1 MSKQAQK
8 MTEFYCPCCGEWSQV
23 SLDFVVS
30 PGEYSVTCPEC
41 KTRWTVKVDFYEDEE
56 GEEDEHLA

>member
-1 MSKQAQK
+1 MI
-8 MTEFYCPCCGEWSQV
+8 EFYCLRCGEWSQV

-30 PGEYSVTCPEC
+30 PGEYSVTCPKC
-41 KTRWTVKVDFYEDEE
+41 KTRWTIKVEFYEDEE

>member
-1 MSKQAQK
+1 

-30 PGEYSVTCPEC
+30 PGEYSVTCPKC
-41 KTRWTVKVDFYEDEE
+41 KTCWTVKVDFYEDEE
-56 GEEDEHLA
+56 GEEDEHDESD